1 MAEIRSAF
9 ICTQLCNVLH
19 GGIFI
24 PTGLRAPPCCLPDI
38 PTPGLRFCPRT
49 GKSVEISRIFG
60 FEQNSQLLARYPRIA
75 VPARCYRPGCC

>member
-1 MAEIRSAF
+1 
-9 ICTQLCNVLH
+9 
-19 GGIFI
+19 
-24 PTGLRAPPCCLPDI
+24 LPDI